1 MLTDV
6 MQFPLF
12 CAPFFC
18 NNVVNPAPHVF
29 PFIFMCVCKI
39 ESRDAPKGRSTPY
52 PTTAFLALVANK
64 MQQQHRFVPHFVKK
78 LRSNNSKGFM
88 VTYILYIC
96 GICTNVNLIYVLAT
110 KYILGLSFV

>member
-1 MLTDV
+1 MDFNGVVLYSKKLNVARMLTDV
-6 MQFPLF
+6 MPFPPLL
-12 CAPFFC
+12 CSFFC

-88 VTYILYIC
+88 HGSKLNFSAPVFL
-96 GICTNVNLIYVLAT
+96 
-110 KYILGLSFV
+110 